1 MCLSLVVV
9 DWPATWRKS
18 FFFVIFVALG
28 WLGERALKRRRL
40 IHSNIAIDAPLGSF
54 AFSPNSPEWLKY
66 LVVAKKKIYIYFLLP
81 LDNEPIDSQLLFY
94 APLHPHPSNRA
105 V

>member
-40 IHSNIAIDAPLGSF
+40 IHTNIAIDAPLGSF
-54 AFSPNSPEWLKY
+54 AEWLKY
-66 LVVAKKKIYIYFLLP
+66 LVVAKKNIYIYFLLP

-94 APLHPHPSNRA
+94 APLHPSNRA